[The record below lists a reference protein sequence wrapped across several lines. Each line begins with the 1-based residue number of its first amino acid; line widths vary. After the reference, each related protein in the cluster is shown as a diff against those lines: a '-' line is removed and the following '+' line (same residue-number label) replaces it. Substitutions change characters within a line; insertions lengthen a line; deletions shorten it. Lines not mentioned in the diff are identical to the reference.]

1 VRVALEINLQY
12 TNTRQVT
19 TNLTVSQ
26 IVIRNHCANTIR
38 NPTTI
43 RMMLAIAAVMTIT
56 AVTMTITTRYTA
68 RTQAM
73 NDNQRH

>member
-1 VRVALEINLQY
+1 MRVALEINLQY

-26 IVIRNHCANTIR
+26 IVIRNHYAKTIR
-38 NPTTI
+38 NPITI
-43 RMMLAIAAVMTIT
+43 RMMLAIATVMIIT
-56 AVTMTITTRYTA
+56 AVKMTMTTRYTA
-68 RTQAM
+68 MAQTM

>member
-1 VRVALEINLQY
+1 MRVALEINLQY

-26 IVIRNHCANTIR
+26 IVIRNHYANMIR

>member
-1 VRVALEINLQY
+1 MRVTLEINLQY

-26 IVIRNHCANTIR
+26 IVIRNHYAKTIR
-38 NPTTI
+38 NPSTI
-43 RMMLAIAAVMTIT
+43 RMMLAIAAVMIIT
-56 AVTMTITTRYTA
+56 AVKMTTTTRYTA

-73 NDNQRH
+73 NNNQRH

>member
-1 VRVALEINLQY
+1 VQVALEINLQY

-26 IVIRNHCANTIR
+26 IVIRSHYAKTIR

>member
-1 VRVALEINLQY
+1 MRIALEINLQY

-19 TNLTVSQ
+19 TNLTASQ
-26 IVIRNHCANTIR
+26 IVIRNHYANTIR
-38 NPTTI
+38 NPITT
-43 RMMLAIAAVMTIT
+43 RMMLAIAAVMKIT
-56 AVTMTITTRYTA
+56 TVKMTTTTRYTA

>member
-1 VRVALEINLQY
+1 MRIALEINLQY
-12 TNTRQVT
+12 INTRQGT

-26 IVIRNHCANTIR
+26 IVIRNHYAKTIR
-38 NPTTI
+38 NLITI
-43 RMMLAIAAVMTIT
+43 RMTLALAAVMTIT
-56 AVTMTITTRYTA
+56 VVKMTTTTRYTA

>member
-1 VRVALEINLQY
+1 MRVALEINLQY

-19 TNLTVSQ
+19 TNLTASQ
-26 IVIRNHCANTIR
+26 TVILSHYAKTIR
-38 NPTTI
+38 NPATI
-43 RMMLAIAAVMTIT
+43 RMTLTIAAVMTIT
-56 AVTMTITTRYTA
+56 AVTMTKTTRYTA

>member
-26 IVIRNHCANTIR
+26 IVIRNHYAKTIR
-38 NPTTI
+38 NPATI
-43 RMMLAIAAVMTIT
+43 RMMLTIAAVMTIT
-56 AVTMTITTRYTA
+56 VVTMTMTTRYTA

>member
-1 VRVALEINLQY
+1 MRIALEINLQY

-26 IVIRNHCANTIR
+26 IVIRNHYAKTIR
-38 NPTTI
+38 NPNTI
-43 RMMLAIAAVMTIT
+43 RMMLAIAAVMIIT
-56 AVTMTITTRYTA
+56 AVKMTTTTRYAA